1 MPVELSESSSAAP
14 QAVARND
21 EVVLRL
27 AENPTTGYR
36 WEVSSSG
43 AGELALIADTFVA
56 GAGIPGAGGQ
66 RVFRY
71 VCRSPGNVQLE
82 AIKRRPW
89 EAGVVLETKVF
100 SIVVG

>member
-1 MPVELSESSSAAP
+1 MPVELNESSPAAP
-14 QAVARND
+14 QAVARNE

-36 WEVSSSG
+36 WEVSTSG
-43 AGELALIADTFVA
+43 AGELALVEDTFIV
-56 GAGIPGAGGQ
+56 GTGIPGAGGQ

-71 VCRSPGNVQLE
+71 VCRGPGNVQLE

-89 EAGVVLETKVF
+89 EAGVALEKKAF
-100 SIVVG
+100 LIEIR

>member
-1 MPVELSESSSAAP
+1 MPVELSESSPASP

-36 WEVSSSG
+36 WEVSMSG
-43 AGELALIADTFVA
+43 AGELALVGDTFVA

-71 VCRSPGNVQLE
+71 VCRASGSVQLE

-89 EAGVVLETKVF
+89 EAGVALETKLF
-100 SIVVG
+100 SIVVS

>member
-1 MPVELSESSSAAP
+1 MPVELSESSPASP
-14 QAVARND
+14 QTVARND

-36 WEVSSSG
+36 WEVSVSG
-43 AGELALIADTFVA
+43 VGELALVADTFVA

-66 RVFRY
+66 RVLRY
-71 VCRSPGNVQLE
+71 VCRGSGNVQLE

-89 EAGVVLETKVF
+89 EAGVALEKKAF